1 MRTNKGQFH
10 CYSETMKR
18 TEKTESKTYE
28 KEREREFMR
37 NPDMLLMPNH
47 WDKIKD
53 QNQNPEDQ
61 SEVSPHKKKTAKTK
75 ISRAPE
81 E

>member
-1 MRTNKGQFH
+1 
-10 CYSETMKR
+10 MKR
-18 TEKTESKTYE
+18 R
-28 KEREREFMR
+28 EREREFMR